1 MNLVINGKSCTVAD
15 DDAMLID
22 VVRNGGLTGT
32 KLVCG
37 GGVCGACT
45 VLLDDK
51 PVVSCLMPA
60 KAARDRQVTT
70 VEGIG
75 TSGLHPVQKAFIACD
90 ALQCGFCTP
99 GFVVEATAFHDKWR
113 RDKGT
118 VTPPRA
124 DVTAAFAGHLCRCGA
139 YASIC
144 KAVEEACAGRFD
156 TAEPRGPRVEA
167 ADKVTGRAKYTVD
180 IALEGQLEGAVLRS
194 PHPHARVVALD
205 LVAVRKLPGVAAAI
219 SLLGPDRTVRFAG
232 QEIAAVAA
240 TNLKIA
246 RAALDDIVVRYEIL
260 PGAIGMDEARRAD
273 APRVFSGFRKTLGN
287 VSEGPMLPTRWSKN
301 LRGPSGGL
309 SDKPGK
315 ARKMLEAAK
324 ATADPLLIEGIW
336 RTQAQSHTSFEP
348 HAAVAQ
354 FNGEHLTVYLS
365 T

>member
-1 MNLVINGKSCTVAD
+1 M
-15 DDAMLID
+15 
-22 VVRNGGLTGT
+22 
-32 KLVCG
+32 
-37 GGVCGACT
+37 
-45 VLLDDK
+45 
-51 PVVSCLMPA
+51 
-60 KAARDRQVTT
+60 
-70 VEGIG
+70 
-75 TSGLHPVQKAFIACD
+75 
-90 ALQCGFCTP
+90 
-99 GFVVEATAFHDKWR
+99 
-113 RDKGT
+113 
-118 VTPPRA
+118 
-124 DVTAAFAGHLCRCGA
+124 
-139 YASIC
+139 
-144 KAVEEACAGRFD
+144 
-156 TAEPRGPRVEA
+156 
-167 ADKVTGRAKYTVD
+167 
-180 IALEGQLEGAVLRS
+180 
-194 PHPHARVVALD
+194 
-205 LVAVRKLPGVAAAI
+205 AVRKVPGVAAAI

-309 SDKPGK
+309 SDKPRK

-365 T
+365 TQAVHEHAKLIAEKYRLPAENVRVIADHVGGGFGSKGALRAEAFAAIELARAANAPVRVVLDRHEELSVTVTGQGQSLPCRCCRAATAFSKHSP